1 MGIMKRPEEAPQRS
15 AAHYLSVAVPLPPEG
30 PLWFH
35 VPNGG
40 GRSKAEGGILKAM
53 GVKSG
58 IGDLVFLTKTRP
70 FCIELKAGKG
80 KLSESQKWVMSV
92 LNLMGIH
99 TYVVRNLEELKDA
112 LRLEGVKTKDVF
124 AGGRP

>member
-1 MGIMKRPEEAPQRS
+1 MGIMKRPEEALQRS
-15 AAHYLSVAVPLPPEG
+15 AVQYLSAVLPPPPEG

-53 GVKSG
+53 GVKAG
-58 IGDLVFLTKTRP
+58 IGDLVFLTRGRP
-70 FCIELKAGKG
+70 FFIEMKAGKG
-80 KLSESQKWVMSV
+80 KLSEPQKWVMSV
-92 LNLMGIH
+92 LNLMDVH
-99 TYVVRNLEELKDA
+99 TYVVRDLEGLKVA
-112 LRLEGVKTKDVF
+112 LRLEGIKTRDVF